1 MKKQIS
7 IRISANTERQI
18 EKLTAR
24 MGETQTGLI
33 TLAIDRMTREE
44 LGEGLST
51 RQLANIALEHWDNT
65 EESKALLE
73 SIRDN
78 PEYFHFVSFDDLS
91 NYILDY
97 TDYDGTD

>member
-7 IRISANTERQI
+7 VRISKHTQRQI
-18 EKLTAR
+18 DNLIGHT
-24 MGETQTGLI
+24 GETQTGLI
-33 TLAIDRMTREE
+33 ALAIDRMTREE

-51 RQLANIALEHWDNT
+51 RQLANIALANWDNT

-78 PEYFHFVSFDDLS
+78 PEDFRFVSFDDLS
-91 NYILDY
+91 NYILDH
-97 TDYDGTD
+97 TDYDGT